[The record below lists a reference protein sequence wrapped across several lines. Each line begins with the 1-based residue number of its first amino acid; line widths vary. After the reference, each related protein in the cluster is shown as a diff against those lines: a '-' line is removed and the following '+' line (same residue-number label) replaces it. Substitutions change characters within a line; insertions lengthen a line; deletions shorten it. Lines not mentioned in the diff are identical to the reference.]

1 MNTMDDSQDTTFTT
15 FNEPPSLFDVISQ
28 TLNDSTSTLPTH
40 IRVCIMAPLNGKTL
54 TETELNGGIDGP
66 DCPNLEH
73 LVEEWRTS
81 FRQIPQGHSITHLQF
96 DMSTPQAMEL
106 RHIVRLLQA
115 LSTVVNIKA
124 ATPQM
129 NFSISGCSDTKRKY
143 LEGSLPSRDTNA

>member
-1 MNTMDDSQDTTFTT
+1 MDDSQDTTFTT
-15 FNEPPSLFDVISQ
+15 FNDPPSLFDAVSQ
-28 TLNDSTSTLPTH
+28 TLNGSTSTLPTH
-40 IRVCIMAPLNGKTL
+40 IRVCIMAPLDGKTL

-96 DMSTPQAMEL
+96 DMSTPQEMEL
-106 RHIVRLLQA
+106 RHIVRMLQA

-124 ATPQM
+124 APPQM
-129 NFSISGCSDTKRKY
+129 NFSICGCSDTKRKY
-143 LEGSLPSRDTNA
+143 LEGSFPSRDKNA